1 MNRVTALGGASA
13 SQLFARVAEAES
25 ALQESRAENE
35 RLEAYLAQIMAE
47 IQAKAP
53 LIAEQR
59 RDYERALASH
69 NDLSER
75 LGAAARTNEA
85 LEAQLREAAAAKA
98 SVEREKAALEQEVAD
113 LARQVRLLLK
123 EQLNIGGG
131 GGGGAGGLFGA
142 GVASTPIARRA
153 LRAVSPPSAGAAV
166 TPATAA
172 SRDDAN
178 LDADAV
184 ISEHLVSFKDVSQL
198 QSRNQQLLRVVRQL
212 TAERK
217 AEIEASQQS
226 ADRANKTALKVT
238 SPSPQ
243 AALHDHPLTPLPT
256 THTGCRVGAKEHE
269 GGPSEA
275 GAHRRRDCQAA

>member
-1 MNRVTALGGASA
+1 MIMNRVTALGGASA

-131 GGGGAGGLFGA
+131 GGGGLFGA
-142 GVASTPIARRA
+142 GAAATPIARRA

-238 SPSPQ
+238 SLLPQ
-243 AALHDHPLTPLPT
+243 ATLHDRPLTPFPT

>member
-123 EQLNIGGG
+123 EQLNLGGG
-131 GGGGAGGLFGA
+131 GGGGGGLFGA
-142 GVASTPIARRA
+142 GAAATPIARRA

-226 ADRANKTALKVT
+226 ADRANKTALKVQ
-238 SPSPQ
+238 Q
-243 AALHDHPLTPLPT
+243 ASYPKLPYTTAL
-256 THTGCRVGAKEHE
+256 
-269 GGPSEA
+269 
-275 GAHRRRDCQAA
+275 

>member
-1 MNRVTALGGASA
+1 MIMNRVTALGGASA

-131 GGGGAGGLFGA
+131 GGGGGLFGA
-142 GVASTPIARRA
+142 GAAATPIARRA

-238 SPSPQ
+238 SVSPQ

-275 GAHRRRDCQAA
+275 GAHRRRDCQTA